1 MNAPGTI
8 PPFSFDVS
16 RWGELPRLRGLFVT
30 GTDTGVGKTLIAG
43 AIARSLRRA
52 GQAVEVFKPAATGCR
67 SARGQL
73 VSQDAEFLASC
84 ADSMRMLSEIAPVRY
99 RTAVA
104 PNVAAELEHR
114 PVDLSLIFDAYKRID
129 AGREN
134 GDRETGTDSVSD
146 VQKTV
151 SVPVSRKNGDRHHSQ
166 KTENGASPL
175 VVVEGIGG
183 LLCPIAD
190 DFWVIHLAR
199 MMALPLVIV
208 ARAGLGTINH
218 TLLTLHAARSAGLRV
233 AGVVLNRYLID
244 PLAGKSGDWLRFRSA
259 ENGACPPSSVGH
271 ETVSVPVPENGENGD
286 GHHFQKTENGAS
298 PHSSSPHSSGEDV
311 DMAMFT
317 NVRQVEDRGRTKVLA
332 LVPED
337 PVNSIEQA
345 RIGPDTQ
352 FAIDQVDWA
361 RIGSQ

>member
-16 RWGELPRLRGLFVT
+16 RWPALPRLGGLFVT

-43 AIARSLRRA
+43 AIARSLRRV
-52 GQAVEVFKPAATGCR
+52 GTPVDVFKPAATGCR
-67 SARGQL
+67 AARGQL
-73 VSQDAEFLASC
+73 VSQDAEFLAAC
-84 ADSMRMLSEIAPVRY
+84 ADSMRMLAEIAPVRY

-114 PVDLSLIFDAYKRID
+114 PVDLPLIFDAYRRLGV
-129 AGREN
+129 GRA
-134 GDRETGTDSVSD
+134 ET
-146 VQKTV
+146 
-151 SVPVSRKNGDRHHSQ
+151 RR
-166 KTENGASPL
+166 PL

-199 MMALPLVIV
+199 MMALPVVIV

-244 PLAGKSGDWLRFRSA
+244 PLAGKSGDSPRFS
-259 ENGACPPSSVGH
+259 
-271 ETVSVPVPENGENGD
+271 
-286 GHHFQKTENGAS
+286 HFRKTENGDS
-298 PHSSSPHSSGEDV
+298 PRPSGEDV

-317 NVRQVEDRGRTKVLA
+317 NSKQVEALGRTKVLA
-332 LVPED
+332 LVPEE
-337 PVNSIEQA
+337 PANSIEMA
-345 RIGPDTQ
+345 VVGPDTQ

-361 RIGSQ
+361 RLAQGNA